1 MKKYIYHIFAALSAL
16 LLLSACQEEK
26 EVVVK
31 KPVLKVV
38 SSDVIFG
45 VEGGQGTIVVEADA
59 AVTVTS
65 ERPWVQTS
73 VSGNTIT
80 VTVSELNPSP
90 QSRYSRLTIAAGSD
104 KTYVTV
110 HQFGEIF
117 DGMKMSDVT
126 VANTGT
132 TMRYAFKANM
142 TVNVTADQPWVHC
155 EMDEE
160 NEGILIVTVDK
171 HEGFGTRFATVSFT
185 AGTNSGSMKITQEPT
200 YGEIAGWKVEDTDG
214 RFVFPDQIDMI
225 KVTPPADMAS
235 VPYYWGV
242 VDPGELVGKDIPAF
256 IKELATSTKEA
267 ADAGQITLCKG
278 ADSDELQ
285 NLPSTAK
292 AVIIIF
298 DDQNYPTG
306 QYALVDFAVPDR
318 GPVKTLVDGWD
329 IVHTSSTF
337 ERPTQ
342 TDVFTVTPK
351 AGYED
356 VKYIATVVKK
366 ESTPSVEDFAF
377 TTFAMDTREEIL
389 AKVAS
394 GELPNF
400 DAGLN
405 TGTTTLT
412 VQDMLGDVY
421 VVVVAF
427 DDNQFYSGEYQYAE
441 FAVEDKMP
449 LYYRWAGKW
458 TLTGTYFDDT
468 PYSEVVTISVDEDD
482 RNEDGSLRERR
493 LIISGLGSKAVA
505 AWGAPEE
512 INQFYLKYDSE
523 TGAITFYGQNTTG
536 TFTRSSL
543 GEGCKLQLM
552 SMYVKAG
559 ATSYTNS
566 TGYDFM
572 SATLAGESAA
582 KITILERSAGLPWL
596 VARIRCLNAENTAY
610 TTTSANNAS
619 IKLDK
624 PLTMTRAD

>member
-1 MKKYIYHIFAALSAL
+1 MKKYIYPIFAALSAL

-59 AVTVTS
+59 AVSVTS

-90 QSRYSRLTIAAGSD
+90 QSRYSRLTITAGSD

-110 HQFGEIF
+110 HQFGEVF

-142 TVNVTADQPWVHC
+142 TVNVSADQPWVHC

-185 AGTNSGSMKITQEPT
+185 AGTHSGSMKITQEPT

-214 RFVFPDQIDMI
+214 RFVFPDQIDVI

-242 VDPGELVGKDIPAF
+242 MDPSELVGKNIPAF
-256 IKELATSTKEA
+256 IRELATSTKEA

-278 ADSDELQ
+278 SDSDELQ

-292 AVIIIF
+292 AVIILF

-306 QYALVDFAVPDR
+306 QYALVDFSVPDR

-329 IVHTSSTF
+329 IVHTGGTF
-337 ERPTQ
+337 EQPNQ

-366 ESTPSVEDFAF
+366 ENTPSVEDFAF
-377 TTFAMDTREEIL
+377 TTFAMETREEIL

-400 DAGLN
+400 DAGLS

-412 VQDMLGDVY
+412 AENMVGDVY

-427 DDNQFYSGEYQYAE
+427 GDNQFYTGEYQFTEIAVPDITPAYYKWLGEWSVPRGDGADTWIVTENVPMESFKVSGIAGFDADDYAVGAFVAIVPYDVATGE
-441 FAVEDKMP
+441 MVFKVYENLDVTWQDSTRGTMNALLSGQYTNVQGKT
-449 LYYRWAGKW
+449 YYNSGIGNTICRAKLADDEK
-458 TLTGTYFDDT
+458 TAELT
-468 PYSEVVTISVDEDD
+468 PRSVT
-482 RNEDGSLRERR
+482 
-493 LIISGLGSKAVA
+493 SG
-505 AWGAPEE
+505 GAPAF
-512 INQFYLKYDSE
+512 FYN
-523 TGAITFYGQNTTG
+523 IRWYGRYTSSSG
-536 TFTRSSL
+536 SRSGVSW
-543 GEGCKLQLM
+543 
-552 SMYVKAG
+552 
-559 ATSYTNS
+559 
-566 TGYDFM
+566 TGYET
-572 SATLAGESAA
+572 A
-582 KITILERSAGLPWL
+582 LP
-596 VARIRCLNAENTAY
+596 N
-610 TTTSANNAS
+610 
-619 IKLDK
+619 
-624 PLTMTRAD
+624 TMTKK

>member
-1 MKKYIYHIFAALSAL
+1 MKKYIYPIFAALSAL

-59 AVTVTS
+59 AVSVTS

-90 QSRYSRLTIAAGSD
+90 QSRYSRLTITAGSD

-110 HQFGEIF
+110 HQFGEVF

-142 TVNVTADQPWVHC
+142 TVNVSADQPWVHC

-185 AGTNSGSMKITQEPT
+185 AGTHSGSMKITQEPT

-214 RFVFPDQIDMI
+214 RFVFPDQIDVI

-242 VDPGELVGKDIPAF
+242 MDPSELVGKNIPAV
-256 IKELATSTKEA
+256 IRELATSTKEA

-278 ADSDELQ
+278 SDSDELQ

-292 AVIIIF
+292 AVIILF

-306 QYALVDFAVPDR
+306 QYALVDFSVPDR

-329 IVHTSSTF
+329 IVHTGGTF
-337 ERPTQ
+337 EQPNQ

-366 ESTPSVEDFAF
+366 ENTPSVEDFAF
-377 TTFAMDTREEIL
+377 TTFAMETREEIL

-400 DAGLN
+400 DAGLS

-412 VQDMLGDVY
+412 AENMVGDVY

-427 DDNQFYSGEYQYAE
+427 GDNQFYTGEYQFTEIAVPDITPAYYKWLGEWSVPRGDGADTWIVTENVPMESFKVSGIAGFDADDYAVGAFVAIVPYDVATGE
-441 FAVEDKMP
+441 MVFKVYENTEVTWQDSSRGTMNALLSGQYTNVQGKT
-449 LYYRWAGKW
+449 YYNSGIGNTICRAKLADDEQ
-458 TLTGTYFDDT
+458 TAELT
-468 PYSEVVTISVDEDD
+468 PRSVT
-482 RNEDGSLRERR
+482 
-493 LIISGLGSKAVA
+493 SG
-505 AWGAPEE
+505 GAPAF
-512 INQFYLKYDSE
+512 FYN
-523 TGAITFYGQNTTG
+523 IRWYGRYTSSSG
-536 TFTRSSL
+536 SRSGVSW
-543 GEGCKLQLM
+543 
-552 SMYVKAG
+552 
-559 ATSYTNS
+559 
-566 TGYDFM
+566 TGYET
-572 SATLAGESAA
+572 A
-582 KITILERSAGLPWL
+582 LP
-596 VARIRCLNAENTAY
+596 N
-610 TTTSANNAS
+610 
-619 IKLDK
+619 
-624 PLTMTRAD
+624 TMTKK

>member
-1 MKKYIYHIFAALSAL
+1 MKKYIYPIFAALSAL

-59 AVTVTS
+59 AVSVTS

-90 QSRYSRLTIAAGSD
+90 QSRYSRLTITAGSD

-110 HQFGEIF
+110 HQFGEVF

-185 AGTNSGSMKITQEPT
+185 AGTHSGSMKITQEPT

-214 RFVFPDQIDMI
+214 RFVFPDQIDVI

-242 VDPGELVGKDIPAF
+242 MDPGELVGKNIPAF
-256 IKELATSTKEA
+256 IRELATSTKEA

-278 ADSDELQ
+278 SDSDELQ

-292 AVIIIF
+292 AVIILF

-306 QYALVDFAVPDR
+306 QYALVDFSVPDR

-329 IVHTSSTF
+329 IVHTGGTF
-337 ERPTQ
+337 EQPTQ

-366 ESTPSVEDFAF
+366 ENTPSVEDFAF

-400 DAGLN
+400 DAGLS

-412 VQDMLGDVY
+412 AENMAGDVY

-427 DDNQFYSGEYQYAE
+427 GDNQFYTGEYQFAEIALPDITPAYYKWLGEWSVPRGDGADTWIVTENVPMESFKVSGIAGFDADDYAVGAFVAIVPYDVATGE
-441 FAVEDKMP
+441 MVFKVYENLDVTWQDSTRGTMNALLSGQYTNVQGKT
-449 LYYRWAGKW
+449 YYNSGIGNTICRAKLADDEQ
-458 TLTGTYFDDT
+458 TAELT
-468 PYSEVVTISVDEDD
+468 PRSVT
-482 RNEDGSLRERR
+482 
-493 LIISGLGSKAVA
+493 SG
-505 AWGAPEE
+505 GAPAF
-512 INQFYLKYDSE
+512 FYN
-523 TGAITFYGQNTTG
+523 IRWYGRYTSSSG
-536 TFTRSSL
+536 SRSGVSW
-543 GEGCKLQLM
+543 
-552 SMYVKAG
+552 
-559 ATSYTNS
+559 
-566 TGYDFM
+566 TGYET
-572 SATLAGESAA
+572 A
-582 KITILERSAGLPWL
+582 LP
-596 VARIRCLNAENTAY
+596 N
-610 TTTSANNAS
+610 
-619 IKLDK
+619 
-624 PLTMTRAD
+624 TMTKK

>member
-1 MKKYIYHIFAALSAL
+1 MKKYIYLIFAALSAL

-59 AVTVTS
+59 AVSVTS

-73 VSGNTIT
+73 VSGNEIT
-80 VTVSELNPSP
+80 VTVSEPNLNP
-90 QSRYSRLTIAAGSD
+90 QSRYSRLTITAGSD

-110 HQFGEIF
+110 HQYGEVF
-117 DGMKMSDVT
+117 DGMKMTDVT

-185 AGTNSGSMKITQEPT
+185 AGSNSGSMKITQEPT
-200 YGEIAGWKVEDTDG
+200 YGEITGWVVEDTDG
-214 RFVFPDQIDMI
+214 RFVFPDQIDVI
-225 KVTPPADMAS
+225 KVTPPAAMAS

-242 VDPGELVGKDIPAF
+242 MDPGELVGKNIPAF

-278 ADSDELQ
+278 TDSDELQ

-292 AVIIIF
+292 AVIILF

-306 QYALVDFAVPDR
+306 QYALVDFTVPDR

-329 IVHTSSTF
+329 IVHTGGTF
-337 ERPTQ
+337 EQPTQ

-366 ESTPSVEDFAF
+366 ENTPSVEDFAF

-400 DAGLN
+400 DAGLS

-412 VQDMLGDVY
+412 AENMAGDVY

-427 DDNQFYSGEYQYAE
+427 GDNQFYTGEYQFAEIALPDITPAYYKWLGEWSVPRGDGADTWIVTENVPMESFKVSGIAGFDADDYAVGAFVAIVPYDVATGE
-441 FAVEDKMP
+441 MVFKVYENLDVTWQDSTRGTMNALLSGQYTNVQGKT
-449 LYYRWAGKW
+449 YYNSGIGNTICRAKLADDEQ
-458 TLTGTYFDDT
+458 TAELT
-468 PYSEVVTISVDEDD
+468 PRSVT
-482 RNEDGSLRERR
+482 
-493 LIISGLGSKAVA
+493 SG
-505 AWGAPEE
+505 GAPAF
-512 INQFYLKYDSE
+512 FYN
-523 TGAITFYGQNTTG
+523 IRWYGRYTSSSG
-536 TFTRSSL
+536 SRSGVSW
-543 GEGCKLQLM
+543 
-552 SMYVKAG
+552 
-559 ATSYTNS
+559 
-566 TGYDFM
+566 TGYET
-572 SATLAGESAA
+572 A
-582 KITILERSAGLPWL
+582 LP
-596 VARIRCLNAENTAY
+596 N
-610 TTTSANNAS
+610 
-619 IKLDK
+619 
-624 PLTMTRAD
+624 TMTKK